1 MNSIKLI
8 ATRLSQLIAIMELKK
23 YYILQSH
30 CKNSVKKF
38 LCKREVE
45 FFLNVICKLNKI
57 NIDAFKIF
65 IIITDSLCFYFI
77 YYFSQLHRVLPQ
89 KIGL

>member
-30 CKNSVKKF
+30 CKNSVKNF

-45 FFLNVICKLNKI
+45 FF
-57 NIDAFKIF
+57 
-65 IIITDSLCFYFI
+65 
-77 YYFSQLHRVLPQ
+77 SQCDM
-89 KIGL
+89 

>member
-30 CKNSVKKF
+30 CKYSVKTSYVSE
-38 LCKREVE
+38 R
-45 FFLNVICKLNKI
+45 
-57 NIDAFKIF
+57 
-65 IIITDSLCFYFI
+65 
-77 YYFSQLHRVLPQ
+77 
-89 KIGL
+89 